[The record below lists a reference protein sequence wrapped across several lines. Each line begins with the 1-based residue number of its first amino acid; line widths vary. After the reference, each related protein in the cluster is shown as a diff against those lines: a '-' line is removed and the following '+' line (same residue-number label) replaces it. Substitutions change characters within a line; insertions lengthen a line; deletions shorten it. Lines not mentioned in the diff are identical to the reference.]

1 MHMCICWR
9 MSSVVVC
16 VCDPLVPKCLQARP
30 FHAAH
35 FCTDCRWKA
44 LRFPGSALPTILQQG
59 HCDIPTQ
66 NHGYESWKAKWHCMA
81 KCGRVS
87 EGFPSWCTRGLFYV
101 VRLCILSG
109 FMLCQ
114 TLCCLSIAL
123 SACWNML
130 RYVDMNTIQSLIGSL
145 DELSSLEHDATM
157 ECREK
162 VAHRR
167 TTWLASRLIS
177 LSSAWLC
184 RHLMS
189 SASFGISSY
198 HPV

>member
-1 MHMCICWR
+1 MLHTFALIAAERHWDLQAAHCPPSCSKGIVTSQLRTTAMNNERQNDVAWRCNEMWSGFPGFPIMMHQGIILCCALVHLVWLHALSNPLLPKHSIVSMLKYVDICW
-9 MSSVVVC
+9 
-16 VCDPLVPKCLQARP
+16 
-30 FHAAH
+30 H
-35 FCTDCRWKA
+35 
-44 LRFPGSALPTILQQG
+44 
-59 HCDIPTQ
+59 
-66 NHGYESWKAKWHCMA
+66 
-81 KCGRVS
+81 
-87 EGFPSWCTRGLFYV
+87 
-101 VRLCILSG
+101 
-109 FMLCQ
+109 ML
-114 TLCCLSIAL
+114 TYA
-123 SACWNML
+123 
-130 RYVDMNTIQSLIGSL
+130 DMNTTQSLIGSL

-198 HPV
+198 HPVYI